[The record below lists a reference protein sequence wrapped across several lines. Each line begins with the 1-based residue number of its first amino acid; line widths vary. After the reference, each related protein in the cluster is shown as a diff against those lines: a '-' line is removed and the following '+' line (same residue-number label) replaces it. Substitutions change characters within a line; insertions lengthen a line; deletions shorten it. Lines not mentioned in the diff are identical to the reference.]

1 MLLLVSLALFL
12 FLPHPW
18 NVLAGGI
25 TAILWVGELFLWNR
39 TVRGRR
45 KAVGTQTLIG
55 KTAEVRVACRPVGQV
70 FVDGELWEAE
80 CAQGADIGAR
90 VRIQS
95 VRGLT
100 LVVEPAP
107 GS

>member
-1 MLLLVSLALFL
+1 MLLLVSLALFI

-18 NVLAGGI
+18 NVLTGGI
-25 TAILWVGELFLWNR
+25 AAILWVGELFLWNR

-55 KTAEVRVACRPVGQV
+55 KTAEVRVACHPVGQV

-80 CAQGADIGAR
+80 CPQGADVGAHVR
-90 VRIQS
+90 VLR
-95 VRGLT
+95 VNGLR
-100 LVVEPAP
+100 LEVEPA
-107 GS
+107 S